1 MCVNLV
7 SCNKSKNIDEVLEI
21 EKLPLF
27 GTSKERSLRIIWMGF
42 WGIIIQRFEVYH
54 PAVVKVVI
62 PDRGNSMCKGRKA
75 FLKDCMMC
83 RGKRST
89 LGLLEYK
96 GVGQQG
102 GKKIDMAQIM

>member
-1 MCVNLV
+1 MCVSLV
-7 SCNKSKNIDEVLEI
+7 SCNKSKSIDEVLEI

-27 GTSKERSLRIIWMGF
+27 GTSKERSPRIIWMGF
-42 WGIIIQRFEVYH
+42 WGIITQHFEVYH

-62 PDRGNSMCKGRKA
+62 PDSGNGMCKGRKA
-75 FLKDCMMC
+75 FSKDCMMC
-83 RGKRST
+83 KGKRST

-102 GKKIDMAQIM
+102 GKKIDMVQVM